1 MALEKP
7 QNIAHITQLKQNA
20 SDKAENN
27 FFFCVGWKN
36 ENVTWYVVGS
46 GWANIHYLK
55 SHECAR
61 DVDV

>member
-1 MALEKP
+1 MYGTRKP

-27 FFFCVGWKN
+27 EKN

-55 SHECAR
+55 SHE
-61 DVDV
+61 